1 LFSDHKSKHSAS
13 ENSSWKN
20 LGRFL
25 TKILN
30 LQQMNANMSENKLNK
45 HILSDLQ
52 SSDSLKVIDT
62 IRELRDSGNAS
73 YIPVLMELML
83 MTENPEIKSRIISL
97 LADLKQSDAI
107 PLIIDAIQDK
117 KYAPELKSLVS
128 VCWENG
134 LDFSNYLSLFVDLII
149 EQEFVVAFEAYTVI
163 QNMTGKVTPEVLDQ
177 VTIRIREALL
187 NSDEQ
192 RRALLQDTLDFLPE
206 LS

>member
-1 LFSDHKSKHSAS
+1 
-13 ENSSWKN
+13 
-20 LGRFL
+20 
-25 TKILN
+25 
-30 LQQMNANMSENKLNK
+30 MNANMSENKLNK
-45 HILSDLQ
+45 HILCDLQ

>member
-1 LFSDHKSKHSAS
+1 
-13 ENSSWKN
+13 
-20 LGRFL
+20 
-25 TKILN
+25 
-30 LQQMNANMSENKLNK
+30 MNANMSENKLNK